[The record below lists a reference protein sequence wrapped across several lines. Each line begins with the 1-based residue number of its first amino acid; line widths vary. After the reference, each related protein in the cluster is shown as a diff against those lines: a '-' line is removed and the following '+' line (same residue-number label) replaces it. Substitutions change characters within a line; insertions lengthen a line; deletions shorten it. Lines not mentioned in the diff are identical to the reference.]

1 MIAIAAARSIAQRLA
16 LPQVPLFLQVLSLM
30 LLSLVCAQ
38 VVNLLIIFS
47 LPPQVPDFYR
57 VSEIVEALDGQPVAH
72 RDGAPALLVSLAPSA
87 PEAGYV
93 GVYSRRVIA
102 ELSQRLKIPQSS
114 IVVVSEPPRWLG
126 YHDVVLARQRLMR
139 NAGGRDSPML
149 IAPFKVGIRQPD
161 GAWKIVRPEDVFP
174 TAWQKRIVL
183 WFVVSA
189 IALAPAAFWFARR
202 LAAPIS
208 AFAAAAERLGRDPK
222 APPLQLHGP
231 VEVER
236 AAIAFN
242 EMQGRLRRYVEDRTD
257 MVAAVAHDLRTPLTR
272 LRFRIESAPEALQK
286 KMIADIDQMEAMIA
300 ATMAFVRDASFPAER
315 RRLELV
321 SLVESV
327 ADEMAETGL
336 DVTAEVGP
344 PVVIDGDPV
353 ALRRL
358 VNNLLDNAVK
368 FGACAR
374 ARVYREESTVVI
386 EVDDDGPGIP
396 EAERERVFEPFHR
409 GERSRSRE
417 TGGAGLGLAVVRSVA
432 RAHGGDAD
440 LQNRSEGG
448 LRARAHLPL

>member
-1 MIAIAAARSIAQRLA
+1 MVAALK
-16 LPQVPLFLQVLSLM
+16 
-30 LLSLVCAQ
+30 
-38 VVNLLIIFS
+38 
-47 LPPQVPDFYR
+47 
-57 VSEIVEALDGQPVAH
+57 GQPVPH
-72 RDGAPALLVSLAPSA
+72 RDGTPPLIVSVAQSP
-87 PEAGYV
+87 PEAGYLS
-93 GVYSRRVIA
+93 VYARRLIA
-102 ELSQRLKIPQSS
+102 DLAQGLKVSPND
-114 IVVVSEPPRWLG
+114 IVVASEPPRWLG

-149 IAPFKVGIRQPD
+149 IAPFKVAVHQANGS
-161 GAWKIVRPEDVFP
+161 WKIVRPEDVFP
-174 TAWQKRIVL
+174 TAWQKRILL
-183 WFVVSA
+183 WFVISA
-189 IALAPAAFWFARR
+189 VALAPAALWFARR

-208 AFAAAAERLGRDPK
+208 AFAAAAERLGRDPQ
-222 APPLQLHGP
+222 ASPLQLDGP
-231 VEVER
+231 AEVER

-272 LRFRIESAPEALQK
+272 LRFRIESAPETLQK

-300 ATMAFVRDASFPAER
+300 ATMAFVRDSSHPAER

-336 DVTAEVGP
+336 DVTSEAGP

-374 ARVYREESTVVI
+374 ARVYREDATVVI

-396 EAERERVFEPFHR
+396 EAERELVFEPFHR
-409 GERSRSRE
+409 GERSRSRA